1 MERDRSLV
9 FNSIFKISKARS
21 TFHLV
26 LVSACVAFLFLDF
39 QSSLAQENVR
49 YPDNKSYYI
58 GAGLGPLLPF
68 KVAGVVDTYPAWGL
82 WFSHPSEVSQVEY
95 SIFSVNAKGVTF
107 YNFSVG
113 LRIDYEVAMAVQAY
127 FTLGLD
133 GNYYKRKESEEGEFD
148 FAFKGGSHVGFGVL
162 QKLAVD
168 LFLRGDCKLNLSPG
182 KSLYI
187 GLGLMWEF
195 GGSGE
200 NSSR

>member
-1 MERDRSLV
+1 M
-9 FNSIFKISKARS
+9 FNSIFRKLKVCSVHSVCRLA
-21 TFHLV
+21 
-26 LVSACVAFLFLDF
+26 LVSAFFAFHLLDF

-49 YPDNKSYYI
+49 YPDNKSYYV
-58 GAGLGPLLPF
+58 GAGLGPFLPF
-68 KVAGVVDTYPAWGL
+68 KVAGVVDTYPAWGI

-107 YNFSVG
+107 YNFSIG

-148 FAFKGGSHVGFGVL
+148 FSFKGGSHVGFGVL

-195 GGSGE
+195 GGGGE
-200 NSSR
+200 NPSR

>member
-1 MERDRSLV
+1 M
-9 FNSIFKISKARS
+9 FNSISRKSKVCSVHSVCRLA
-21 TFHLV
+21 
-26 LVSACVAFLFLDF
+26 LVSAFFAFHLLDF
-39 QSSLAQENVR
+39 HSSLAQENVR
-49 YPDNKSYYI
+49 YPDNKSYYF
-58 GAGLGPLLPF
+58 GAGLGPFLPF
-68 KVAGVVDTYPAWGL
+68 KVAGVADTYPAWGV
-82 WFSHPSEVSQVEY
+82 WFSHPSEISQVEY
-95 SIFSVNAKGVTF
+95 SIFSINAKGVTF
-107 YNFSVG
+107 YNFSIG

-133 GNYYKRKESEEGEFD
+133 GNYYKRKETEDQEFD

-187 GLGLMWEF
+187 GIGFMWEF

-200 NSSR
+200 NPSR

>member
-1 MERDRSLV
+1 MEGDRSLV
-9 FNSIFKISKARS
+9 FNFIFKISKARS
-21 TFHLV
+21 TIHLV
-26 LVSACVAFLFLDF
+26 LFSSCLAFHFLDL
-39 QSSLAQENVR
+39 QTSLAQENVR
-49 YPDNKSYYI
+49 YPDNKNYYI
-58 GAGLGPLLPF
+58 GAGLGPFLPF
-68 KVAGVVDTYPAWGL
+68 KVAGVEDTYPAWGL

-95 SIFSVNAKGVTF
+95 GIFTVNAKGVTF
-107 YNFSVG
+107 YNLSVG

-148 FAFKGGSHVGFGVL
+148 FEFKGGSHIGFGGL

-182 KSLYI
+182 KGLYI

-195 GGSGE
+195 GGSSE
-200 NSSR
+200 TSSR

>member
-1 MERDRSLV
+1 MKVCSAHSVFRLALV
-9 FNSIFKISKARS
+9 FAF
-21 TFHLV
+21 
-26 LVSACVAFLFLDF
+26 SALHFLDF
-39 QSSLAQENVR
+39 QSCLAQENVR
-49 YPDNKSYYI
+49 YPDNKSYYV
-58 GAGLGPLLPF
+58 GAGLGPFLPF
-68 KVAGVVDTYPAWGL
+68 KVAGVADTYPAWGV
-82 WFSHPSEVSQVEY
+82 WFSHPSEISQVEY

-107 YNFSVG
+107 YNFAIG

-133 GNYYKRKESEEGEFD
+133 GNYYKRKESEGQEFD
-148 FAFKGGSHVGFGVL
+148 FVFKGGSHVGFGVL

-187 GLGLMWEF
+187 GIGLMWEF

-200 NSSR
+200 NPSR

>member
-1 MERDRSLV
+1 M
-9 FNSIFKISKARS
+9 FNSIFRRSKARS
-21 TFHLV
+21 TLHLA
-26 LVSACVAFLFLDF
+26 LVSACVAFHFIGV
-39 QSSLAQENVR
+39 QSSFAQENVR
-49 YPDNKSYYI
+49 YPDNKSYYF

-82 WFSHPSEVSQVEY
+82 WFSHPSEISQVEY
-95 SIFSVNAKGVTF
+95 SFFSVNAKGVTY
-107 YNFSVG
+107 YNFSIG

-148 FAFKGGSHVGFGVL
+148 FSFKGGSHVGFGVL

-195 GGSGE
+195 GGGAE
-200 NSSR
+200 TSSR

>member
-1 MERDRSLV
+1 M
-9 FNSIFKISKARS
+9 FNSISRRSKARS
-21 TFHLV
+21 ALHLV
-26 LVSACVAFLFLDF
+26 LVSACVAFHFINA
-39 QSSLAQENVR
+39 QSSFAQENVR
-49 YPDNKSYYI
+49 YPDNKSYYF
-58 GAGLGPLLPF
+58 GAGLGPFLPF

-82 WFSHPSEVSQVEY
+82 WFSHPSEISQVEY
-95 SIFSVNAKGVTF
+95 SFFSVNAKGVTY
-107 YNFSVG
+107 YNVSIG

-133 GNYYKRKESEEGEFD
+133 GNYYNRKETEEGTLD
-148 FAFKGGSHVGFGVL
+148 FLFKGGSHVGFGVL

-195 GGSGE
+195 GGGADS
-200 NSSR
+200 SSR